1 MEIMKDYYRILDI
14 PDTADRSEIEMAYK
28 SLKEM
33 LVKNSLSLY
42 SILSADERDSL
53 LNDIEEAYQTLTV
66 PEKRTIYDLQI
77 KGLPTRSTI
86 GEAADTS
93 RQLSFEFARDAFTFL
108 DYTRLRQDLYEEVL
122 NKIQKDHL
130 LKSKGLSIT
139 IVEKEIVSSI
149 DKQEETTST
158 PAGDTSH
165 QNDRP
170 DEYITD
176 NPTCGEIQPHAV
188 KQSEK
193 ETPPIRAK
201 EGTSILQR
209 EATANLKQ
217 PEEEANTS
225 TELKKEC
232 QNIIVIDE
240 NSEFSGHF
248 LRQIRESM
256 GITIKD
262 IAQTTK
268 ISVNN
273 IHNIEE
279 ENYNKLPPLVYT
291 KGYLTQIAKCLNLR
305 PDLVTRSYIARMNDR
320 QRQKD

>member
-14 PDTADRSEIEMAYK
+14 PDTADKSEIEMAYK

-33 LVKNSLSLY
+33 LVKNPISLY
-42 SILSADERDSL
+42 SILSADERNSL

-66 PEKRTIYDLQI
+66 PERRTIYDLQI

-86 GEAADTS
+86 EESTNTS
-93 RQLSFEFARDAFTFL
+93 RQLSFEFARDTFTLL
-108 DYTRLRQDLYEEVL
+108 DYTRLKQDLYEEAL
-122 NKIQKDHL
+122 NKIQRDHL

-139 IVEKEIVSSI
+139 IVEEEMDSSP

-158 PAGDTSH
+158 PLGETPY
-165 QNDRP
+165 QNDRSI
-170 DEYITD
+170 EYITD
-176 NPTCGEIQPHAV
+176 NPTYGEIQPHPI

-193 ETPPIRAK
+193 ETPQV
-201 EGTSILQR
+201 EEDTSVLQI
-209 EATANLKQ
+209 EASANLKQ
-217 PEEEANTS
+217 PAEEATTS

-232 QNIIVIDE
+232 QNIIAVDE
-240 NSEFSGHF
+240 NSEFSGHL

-279 ENYNKLPPLVYT
+279 ENYSKLPPLVYI
-291 KGYLTQIAKCLNLR
+291 KGYLSQIAKCLNLR

-320 QRQKD
+320 QGRKD